1 MGWRG
6 GKHERNRGA
15 HFKKSSKLF
24 WRRFEWEFY
33 LLYIQFSPFFLV
45 VFWSFIG
52 RVARYTPSS
61 RSKNTSKIKANL
73 EIHKNSDDFLSP
85 NLHKRRFNE
94 KDLRNLRSC
103 KYFCVLLLLLSRS
116 RATVCPDA
124 RQQNDMQ
131 RCGLAHHGFVIC
143 KLTLFI
149 TMDDYHAENNVWYR
163 PKQAL
168 ALYYLYL

>member
-1 MGWRG
+1 MPCYEVVVYKLLTRKYWQKIPMLSGPPRC
-6 GKHERNRGA
+6 KRKERKAAGT
-15 HFKKSSKLF
+15 KLAAVC
-24 WRRFEWEFY
+24 
-33 LLYIQFSPFFLV
+33 LS
-45 VFWSFIG
+45 
-52 RVARYTPSS
+52 
-61 RSKNTSKIKANL
+61 
-73 EIHKNSDDFLSP
+73 SP

-131 RCGLAHHGFVIC
+131 RYSLAHHGFVIC

-149 TMDDYHAENNVWYR
+149 TMDDYHAENNV
-163 PKQAL
+163 
-168 ALYYLYL
+168 